1 MRGVNELNPSSSSR
15 VLGLNPTVAGTI
27 CCVISALGYTASNI
41 CMRRLSTPEFDC
53 DPAWIIFNKE
63 LVTVVIVGP
72 WLLART
78 VRRMPTWPSLRAL
91 AALVLVGLCVQ
102 LVANLGVQWALGIV
116 GLAVTIP
123 AIFGVML
130 TASAVLGRILLGERV
145 SMRSAGAIALLI
157 VALVLLGLS
166 ANAAGRSIAA
176 SGQTAP
182 GPLLVALALAA
193 GCMAGAVYAVLT
205 ITIRRA
211 VTGSAHFTA
220 VVFVITGMGVLSL
233 GPISAGRLGIDTLA
247 ATPPDHFAWMLAA
260 GTFNLIA
267 FVAITKGLQLTT
279 VVHANVLNASQ
290 VAMAAIA
297 GLMIFDEPP
306 NSWMILGVCLTVA
319 GVMLIDRPVDGNR
332 GADQHA

>member
-1 MRGVNELNPSSSSR
+1 
-15 VLGLNPTVAGTI
+15 
-27 CCVISALGYTASNI
+27 
-41 CMRRLSTPEFDC
+41 MRRLSTPEFDC
-53 DPAWIIFNKE
+53 DPAWITFNKE

-72 WLLART
+72 WLLARAF
-78 VRRMPTWPSLRAL
+78 RRMPTWPSLRAL

-166 ANAAGRSIAA
+166 ANAAGHSIAA
-176 SGQTAP
+176 TGQTAP

-193 GCMAGAVYAVLT
+193 GCVAGAVYAVLT
-205 ITIRRA
+205 IIIRRA

-233 GPISAGRLGIDTLA
+233 APVSACRLGIDGLA

-260 GTFNLIA
+260 GMFNLIA
-267 FVAITKGLQLTT
+267 FLAITKGLQLTT

-306 NSWMILGVCLTVA
+306 SSWMILGVCLTVA
-319 GVMLIDRPVDGNR
+319 GVMLIDRPVDGDR
-332 GADQHA
+332 HADQHA